1 MELLLHDKNLML
13 AQVSTSDDCFIIQTE
28 YARELVTEQVCM
40 RPLIN
45 APIEMDSM
53 FVFRPDLSPAART
66 VAKKLLEPY
75 GKVDELDAF
84 FEEGC
89 TGPGKREAR

>member
-1 MELLLHDKNLML
+1 
-13 AQVSTSDDCFIIQTE
+13 
-28 YARELVTEQVCM
+28 
-40 RPLIN
+40 
-45 APIEMDSM
+45 M